1 MKRVLGTIILIIA
14 IICFGWS
21 AFSLGKYAWQTW
33 TTQKNLDNLADK
45 VNNDTISI
53 PDTDKESGESE
64 DPVSESEAMMEKYG
78 ELYKENK
85 DFIGWLSVEGT
96 KINYPVMYT
105 PNDPEYYLRK
115 NFDGDYDIG
124 GMLFVDARCT
134 FNPTSTD
141 TIIYGHHMNNGTMF
155 GPLMDFQDNDYLKKH
170 SIVTFDTMYRPGTY
184 KIFASFQSK
193 AYDPDSEEFKYYDFI
208 NAETAYDFE
217 EYLNNIK
224 NLSLYYDEENAP
236 SFGDEIITLST
247 CDYYTTDGRFAVL
260 AKRIK

>member
-1 MKRVLGTIILIIA
+1 MKRIIGTIILIIA

-33 TTQKNLDNLADK
+33 TTQKNLDSLADK
-45 VNNDTISI
+45 VKTDGITI
-53 PDTDKESGESE
+53 PDTDTAEESE
-64 DPVSESEAMMEKYG
+64 DPAAESEAMMEKYG
-78 ELYKENK
+78 ELYNENK

-105 PNDPEYYLRK
+105 PDDPEHYLRK

-134 FNPTSTD
+134 FNPSSTD

-155 GPLMDFQDNDYLKKH
+155 GPLMDFQDNDYLKEH
-170 SIVTFDTMYRPGTY
+170 TNVTFDTMYRPGTY

-193 AYDPDSEEFKYYDFI
+193 AYDPDSDEFKYYDFI
-208 NAETAYDFE
+208 NADTASDFE

-224 NLSLYYDEENAP
+224 ALSLYYDEENAP

>member
-1 MKRVLGTIILIIA
+1 MKRILGTIILIIA

-45 VNNDTISI
+45 VNTDTIAI
-53 PDTDKESGESE
+53 PDTAGESE

-134 FNPTSTD
+134 FNPSSTD

-155 GPLMDFQDNDYLKKH
+155 GPLMDFQDNDYLKEHTK
-170 SIVTFDTMYRPGTY
+170 ITFDTMYRPGTY

-193 AYDPDSEEFKYYDFI
+193 AYDPDSDDFKYYDFI
-208 NAETAYDFE
+208 NANSESELQD
-217 EYLNNIK
+217 YLNNIK
-224 NLSLYYDEENAP
+224 SLSLYYDDENAP
-236 SFGDEIITLST
+236 SLGDEIITLST

>member
-1 MKRVLGTIILIIA
+1 MKRIIGTIILIIA

-21 AFSLGKYAWQTW
+21 AFSLGKYAYQTW
-33 TTQKNLDNLADK
+33 TTQKNLDSLAGK
-45 VNNDTISI
+45 VKTDNIKI
-53 PDTDKESGESE
+53 PDTASEDETE
-64 DPVSESEAMMEKYG
+64 DPVAESEAMMEKYG
-78 ELYKENK
+78 ELYNENK

-105 PNDPEYYLRK
+105 PDDPEHYLRK
-115 NFDGDYDIG
+115 NFDGNYDIG

-134 FNPTSTD
+134 FNPSSTD

-155 GPLMDFQDNDYLKKH
+155 GPLMDFQDNDYLKEH
-170 SIVTFDTMYRPGTY
+170 TTVTFDTMYRPGTY

-193 AYDPDSEEFKYYDFI
+193 AYDADSDEFKYYDFI
-208 NAETAYDFE
+208 NAETAYDFQ
-217 EYLNNIK
+217 EYLKNIK
-224 NLSLYYDEENAP
+224 ALSLYYDEENAP

>member
-1 MKRVLGTIILIIA
+1 MKRVIGTIILIIA

-21 AFSLGKYAWQTW
+21 AFSLGKYAWQAH
-33 TTQKNLDNLADK
+33 TTQKNIDQLADRI
-45 VNNDTISI
+45 N
-53 PDTDKESGESE
+53 TDATEASDDSDDSDEE
-64 DPVSESEAMMEKYG
+64 DPMAESEAMMEKYG
-78 ELYKENK
+78 DLYNENK
-85 DFIGWLSVEGT
+85 DFIGWLSIEGT
-96 KINYPVMYT
+96 NINNPVMYT
-105 PNDPEYYLRK
+105 PDDPEHYLRK
-115 NFDGDYDIG
+115 NFNGDYDIG
-124 GMLFVDARCT
+124 GMLFVDSRCT
-134 FNPTSTD
+134 FNPSSTD
-141 TIIYGHHMNNGTMF
+141 TIIYGHHMKNGTMF
-155 GPLMDFQDNDYLKKH
+155 GPLMDFQDNDYLKEH
-170 SIVTFDTMYRPGTY
+170 SVVTFDTMYRPGTY

>member
-1 MKRVLGTIILIIA
+1 MKRILGTIILIIA

-45 VNNDTISI
+45 VKTDTITI
-53 PDTDKESGESE
+53 PDTAEESE
-64 DPVSESEAMMEKYG
+64 NPAAESEAMMEKYG
-78 ELYKENK
+78 ELYNENK

-105 PNDPEYYLRK
+105 PDDPEHYLRK

-134 FNPTSTD
+134 FNPSSTD

-170 SIVTFDTMYRPGTY
+170 TTVTFDTMYRPGTY

-193 AYDPDSEEFKYYDFI
+193 AYDPDSDDFKYYDFI
-208 NAETAYDFE
+208 NATSAKELQD
-217 EYLNNIK
+217 YLDNIK
-224 NLSLYYDEENAP
+224 SLSLYYDDENAP
-236 SFGDEIITLST
+236 VFGDEIITLST

-260 AKRIK
+260 AKRIQ